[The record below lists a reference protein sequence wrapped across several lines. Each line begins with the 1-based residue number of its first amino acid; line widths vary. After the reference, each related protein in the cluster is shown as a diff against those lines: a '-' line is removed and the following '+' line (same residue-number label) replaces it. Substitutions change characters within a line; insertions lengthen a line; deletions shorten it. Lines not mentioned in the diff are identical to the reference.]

1 MHCVVIRHIDSG
13 TVKTLV
19 QEEITKENIKH
30 ALRKCTELIGHN
42 IVQFDMPVLKLYGV
56 LDYEINYPSAESV
69 ATLFGRNIKITDTL
83 LLSKLLNADRFG
95 GHSLEAWGK
104 RLGNYKID
112 FNEWDKYSEEMLEYC
127 IQDTE
132 VNKEVYFQLLEEQGD
147 TDLTVP
153 YSLEVKLYDLGLKRE
168 LFGFH
173 FDKDLAQEC
182 LVDLTGKMQEIA
194 LKVNPLLPAKKMSKG
209 EASQYI
215 PPKVRFKKDGSVS
228 AHMQNF
234 LNRIG
239 AVLVPGNDHILFMDK
254 LFDATTEEPL
264 LNSTTATIEDIDV
277 VKGYLLSLGWVPSE
291 VKERDITKNTDKT
304 VKNYNQIVEA
314 IDRYVAQT
322 LNSPFK
328 DLRLDLLETSEKL
341 LRNHLLAKLG
351 ESKPQ
356 IKFGKLQAQ
365 KPIFLPTSPKLT
377 VGVEKEICPNLIALG
392 EKAEFVSD
400 VVKYYTYRHRK
411 NSIAGGVLD
420 EDGEPVTGFL
430 SAVREDGRIP
440 TPSDTLGANTG
451 RYRHKVVCNIPR
463 VTSVYGD
470 KLRALFGSGP
480 AWYQLG
486 FDFAS
491 LEARIMGHYVIPY
504 KDGQALAEALVAE
517 KPNDIHSINARKL
530 GIDRSAAKSFSYA
543 CLPLHTKV
551 LTPTGWKLHCELN
564 IGDEILSFNA
574 DTDQVE
580 LDTIQKVH
588 YFNDKEV
595 YRFSNKRDSFECTE
609 DHRWYGY
616 RRSRGRKASKKIFGF
631 FEAKEFTQEHNIIL
645 TAPYVGGNA
654 KVTPEQAK
662 LMGYILSDGAFKW
675 SKRSEATSCSKGKR
689 KGVRLQISQS
699 LNKFHNE
706 IETLLVRLDLPF
718 HKTENKKPNGNSCF
732 NWVIGSA
739 AARKFLDEV
748 VKCRK
753 DKHEVNWVE
762 WVCSLSKESLE
773 SFYQGFYNGD
783 GDLTER
789 HEVITQNVGPIHE
802 AIVTAAQLLGKGRVS
817 LNKHSG
823 TNTVCQGIRVQK
835 KRHMT
840 MQEQTKTNLGV
851 QDTFCLTTENSSF
864 IIWQDDFIGIT
875 GNCIYGAQ
883 PKKLAKMLGVTEN
896 QAKDLFANYWDAV
909 PALKELKQEIEKE
922 WERSGKKYIKGL
934 DGRLLQTR
942 SKHSLINV
950 LFQSGGA
957 IAAKW
962 TTVLLAQHLEAANL
976 LGNPFEH
983 TTQDVKVWLMQEM
996 HDEVQMAVHPRLLK
1010 ITGGFATEDA
1020 AKEFAKMHSGGSAVG
1035 HGTKGFYV
1043 GLKTKPVEAIESSI
1057 DKVCRDLA
1065 LQVQLGF
1072 EWIPGRNWAQ
1082 CH

>member
-1 MHCVVIRHIDSG
+1 MRFVIDIESTDLLQNALDYSSLPYKLKPDFKVHCVVIRHIDSG

-19 QEEITKENIKH
+19 QEEITKENLQH

-56 LDYEINYPSAESV
+56 LDYEINYPRAESV

-112 FNEWDKYSEEMLEYC
+112 FNKWDKYSEEMLEYC

-194 LKVNPLLPAKKMSKG
+194 IKVNPLLPAKKMSKG

-341 LRNHLLAKLG
+341 LRNHLLAKLD
-351 ESKPQ
+351 ETKPQ

-543 CLPLHTKV
+543 
-551 LTPTGWKLHCELN
+551 
-564 IGDEILSFNA
+564 A
-574 DTDQVE
+574 
-580 LDTIQKVH
+580 
-588 YFNDKEV
+588 
-595 YRFSNKRDSFECTE
+595 
-609 DHRWYGY
+609 
-616 RRSRGRKASKKIFGF
+616 
-631 FEAKEFTQEHNIIL
+631 
-645 TAPYVGGNA
+645 
-654 KVTPEQAK
+654 
-662 LMGYILSDGAFKW
+662 
-675 SKRSEATSCSKGKR
+675 
-689 KGVRLQISQS
+689 
-699 LNKFHNE
+699 
-706 IETLLVRLDLPF
+706 
-718 HKTENKKPNGNSCF
+718 
-732 NWVIGSA
+732 
-739 AARKFLDEV
+739 
-748 VKCRK
+748 
-753 DKHEVNWVE
+753 
-762 WVCSLSKESLE
+762 
-773 SFYQGFYNGD
+773 
-783 GDLTER
+783 
-789 HEVITQNVGPIHE
+789 
-802 AIVTAAQLLGKGRVS
+802 
-817 LNKHSG
+817 
-823 TNTVCQGIRVQK
+823 
-835 KRHMT
+835 
-840 MQEQTKTNLGV
+840 
-851 QDTFCLTTENSSF
+851 
-864 IIWQDDFIGIT
+864 
-875 GNCIYGAQ
+875 IYGAQ
-883 PKKLAKMLGVTEN
+883 PKKLAKMLGISEEEG
-896 QAKDLFANYWDAV
+896 KKLFNDYWDAV

-934 DGRLLQTR
+934 DGRLLHTR

-962 TTVLLAQHLEAANL
+962 TTVLLAQHLEEANL

-996 HDEVQMAVHPRLLK
+996 HDEVQMAVHPSLLK

-1020 AKEFAKMHSGGSAVG
+1020 AKEFAKMHSGSSAVG
-1035 HGTKGFYV
+1035 HGAKGFYV
-1043 GLKTKPVEAIESSI
+1043 GLKTKPVEAIDSSI
-1057 DKVCRDLA
+1057 EKVCRDLA